1 MTMPTAPEDL
11 ISIAELARTMKDFRD
26 EFRGALNGMVRID
39 VYRAE
44 QATLRA
50 ETAAQ
55 NASLIGRLITLERD
69 LKQVQDERRQYRTM
83 SIGAALTAA
92 VTVVLSL
99 LNLK

>member
-1 MTMPTAPEDL
+1 MTMPTPEEHVSL
-11 ISIAELARTMKDFRD
+11 AEMSRTLKDFRD
-26 EFRGALNGMVRID
+26 EFRGAIGGMVRAD

-55 NASLIGRLITLERD
+55 TAALVGRLITVERD
-69 LKQVQDERRQYRTM
+69 LQQLQNERRQYRTM
-83 SIGAALTAA
+83 SISAALTAV